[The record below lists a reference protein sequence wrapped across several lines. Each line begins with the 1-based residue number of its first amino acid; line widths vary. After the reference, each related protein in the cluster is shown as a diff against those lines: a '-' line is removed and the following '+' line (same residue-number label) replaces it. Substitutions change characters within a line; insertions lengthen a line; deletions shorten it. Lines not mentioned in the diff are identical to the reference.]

1 MHGDVVAVAWFG
13 VDDVPVYHRK
23 HLCASASRGGQLEA
37 LQWLRAYGCDWDA
50 NTCSRAARGGHL
62 AVLQWLRA
70 NGCEWNADTLWAAEE
85 KCHHDVA
92 DWACANGCPKYEE
105 DY

>member
-1 MHGDVVAVAWFG
+1 M
-13 VDDVPVYHRK
+13 
-23 HLCASASRGGQLEA
+23 
-37 LQWLRAYGCDWDA
+37 
-50 NTCSRAARGGHL
+50 TAARGGHL